1 MSQSPAPVSDSQHD
15 SEQHLSRQSAPE
27 QSNALRACVVI
38 PVYDHPATIAGV
50 CAGLAPLGLP
60 IVLVDDGCSAP
71 CAEVLDQLAAEGHHL
86 VRRTHNGGKGAAVRS
101 GLQAAEQLGFTHA
114 LQVDADGQHDVS
126 DLPAF
131 LKGMQDNPDCLQIG
145 YPEYDAS
152 VPRIRFYGRYASH
165 VWVWINTLSLAI
177 RDTMCGVRLYPLAAT
192 NRLLAR
198 NDCGDRMSFDTEVL
212 VRWYWA
218 GGEVANLPVRVSYP
232 TGGVSHFRPGHD
244 NLLISAM
251 HTRLFCG
258 MLLRSP
264 TLAWRTLSRRGG
276 KRQTAHAQDDALTD
290 GEDRAAQT
298 ADDSVAPNHW
308 ARLSETGS
316 LSGMR
321 LMVTIRR
328 RLGAW
333 PFRIALFPVLMWYF
347 LLRGVA
353 RRASF
358 DYLRRLEPGLG
369 GVRLW
374 ARSFAHFMQ
383 FGEAIMDKVSAWS
396 GEIPLSSLT
405 GTGPEDLRDAALRG
419 EGGIIL
425 VAHHGNLDVI
435 NAIGERHD
443 IDLCALVHT
452 RHAEKFNQ
460 LLEQATGRKP
470 PQMIEVSEI
479 TPATAMA
486 LGDRVNRGGF
496 VVIAADR
503 VPIPPES
510 VAAERENAGGSE
522 RESVEQSAVTRARV
536 QHCDFIDQPAP
547 FPVGPFML
555 AALLR
560 CHVYTLSCVREQ
572 GGANPRFRVDFA
584 PFDDSRAVKRSTR
597 EAWIEQAMQRHAG
610 HLEARVRRHPLQW
623 FNFFDF
629 WHQAPDVP
637 TSSEGASESERVT

>member
-1 MSQSPAPVSDSQHD
+1 M
-15 SEQHLSRQSAPE
+15 
-27 QSNALRACVVI
+27 
-38 PVYDHPATIAGV
+38 T
-50 CAGLAPLGLP
+50 
-60 IVLVDDGCSAP
+60 
-71 CAEVLDQLAAEGHHL
+71 
-86 VRRTHNGGKGAAVRS
+86 
-101 GLQAAEQLGFTHA
+101 
-114 LQVDADGQHDVS
+114 
-126 DLPAF
+126 
-131 LKGMQDNPDCLQIG
+131 
-145 YPEYDAS
+145 
-152 VPRIRFYGRYASH
+152 
-165 VWVWINTLSLAI
+165 
-177 RDTMCGVRLYPLAAT
+177 
-192 NRLLAR
+192 
-198 NDCGDRMSFDTEVL
+198 
-212 VRWYWA
+212 
-218 GGEVANLPVRVSYP
+218 
-232 TGGVSHFRPGHD
+232 
-244 NLLISAM
+244 
-251 HTRLFCG
+251 
-258 MLLRSP
+258 
-264 TLAWRTLSRRGG
+264 
-276 KRQTAHAQDDALTD
+276 
-290 GEDRAAQT
+290 
-298 ADDSVAPNHW
+298 HW

-316 LSGMR
+316 TTGMR

-333 PFRIALFPVLMWYF
+333 PFRIALFPVLVWYF

-358 DYLRRLEPGLG
+358 DFLKRLEPELG

-374 ARSFAHFMQ
+374 TRSFAHFMQ

-503 VPIPPES
+503 VPIPPT
-510 VAAERENAGGSE
+510 VDDAKADTN
-522 RESVEQSAVTRARV
+522 SVEANTAEGSRPASPASAAASPRV
-536 QHCDFIDQPAP
+536 LHCDFIDQPAP
-547 FPVGPFML
+547 FPQGPFML

-560 CHVYTLSCVREQ
+560 CHVYTLSCIREQ
-572 GGANPRFRVDFA
+572 GGAHPRFRVDFA
-584 PFDDSRAVKRSTR
+584 PFDDSRAVKRSGR
-597 EAWIEQAMQRHAG
+597 EAWIQQAMQRHAR
-610 HLEARVRRHPLQW
+610 HLEARVKRHPLQW

-629 WHQAPDVP
+629 WHQAPDS
-637 TSSEGASESERVT
+637 TSNPDSASAPKQDA